1 MKDIKRSSGGGS
13 AARLLLVLCGSIFV
27 SELLV
32 MLLLDMLPPLSRW
45 GEALLDS
52 TLLSIPVFPMIYFL
66 VFRPLR
72 VQLAER
78 QRTEAALR
86 QSEEHYR
93 TVTDSANDAIITV
106 DAAGNIV
113 GWNRGAELTFGYAG
127 AEVLGQPLTRLMPQ
141 FYRDPHAEGLSRV
154 EAGGARHV
162 IGKTVELE
170 GLRKDGSAFPLE
182 LSLADWQ
189 TDAGHFYTGIIR
201 DITERKQAE
210 TALRD
215 SEALYQSLVSHLSQ
229 CVLRK
234 DREGRFTFANQRFCR
249 LLGKTPAEIQGRT
262 DFDFFPREL
271 AEKYR
276 QDDQRVMQERLELE
290 EVEENVLPNGE
301 RIFVQVVK
309 APLVNAAGDVVGVQG
324 IFWDITERKR
334 AEQKREKLIGELKAA
349 LAQVKP
355 LGGLL
360 PICAGCKK
368 IRDDNGYWSQVE
380 SYISK
385 HTDAQFTHGY
395 CPECI
400 KKYSRSNP

>member
-1 MKDIKRSSGGGS
+1 
-13 AARLLLVLCGSIFV
+13 
-27 SELLV
+27 
-32 MLLLDMLPPLSRW
+32 
-45 GEALLDS
+45 
-52 TLLSIPVFPMIYFL
+52 
-66 VFRPLR
+66 
-72 VQLAER
+72 
-78 QRTEAALR
+78 
-86 QSEEHYR
+86 
-93 TVTDSANDAIITV
+93 
-106 DAAGNIV
+106 
-113 GWNRGAELTFGYAG
+113 
-127 AEVLGQPLTRLMPQ
+127 
-141 FYRDPHAEGLSRV
+141 
-154 EAGGARHV
+154 
-162 IGKTVELE
+162 
-170 GLRKDGSAFPLE
+170 
-182 LSLADWQ
+182 
-189 TDAGHFYTGIIR
+189 
-201 DITERKQAE
+201 
-210 TALRD
+210 
-215 SEALYQSLVSHLSQ
+215 LVSHLSQ

-349 LAQVKP
+349 LAQVKT